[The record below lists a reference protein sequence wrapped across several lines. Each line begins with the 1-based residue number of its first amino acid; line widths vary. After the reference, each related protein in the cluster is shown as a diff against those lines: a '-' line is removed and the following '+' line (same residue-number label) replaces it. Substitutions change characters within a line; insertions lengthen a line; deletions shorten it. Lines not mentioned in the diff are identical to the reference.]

1 MKKQIKII
9 LMIMMIFV
17 LSCQGGA
24 DDPNF
29 FYGGQDLLDMV
40 DEAWDDFTSADSPE
54 DYEDVLNKFIEAK
67 NSAEALQGEMD
78 PPLIHSTFSDI
89 HTGIGW
95 CHLRLLHADTA
106 RDNFI
111 TSKEYEE
118 YSFGASVGLMAA
130 YFELGNKNSVIDTT
144 QINLAIDWGRWI
156 FSSGMPEEFEYD
168 VTINV
173 DDVKLLMARSY
184 YTKGDLS
191 NNIDE
196 SSGALYWILQLDSGY
211 ADLDENDP
219 DSWHLYENQPQ
230 WYDSFDEIILMIL
243 RELESEVFPA

>member
-24 DDPNF
+24 DDPKF
-29 FYGGQDLLDMV
+29 FYGGQNLLNLV
-40 DEAWDDFTSADSPE
+40 DEAWGDFTSADSPE
-54 DYEDVLNKFIEAK
+54 DYEDVLNKFIDAK
-67 NSAEALQGEMD
+67 NTADALQSEMD

-130 YFELGNKNSVIDTT
+130 YFELGNENSIIDTT

-173 DDVKLLMARSY
+173 NDVKLLMARSY

-196 SSGALYWILQLDSGY
+196 SSGALYWILQLDSFY
-211 ADLDENDP
+211 DYLDAYNP
-219 DSWHLYENQPQ
+219 LSWNLYNNEVQDF
-230 WYDSFDEIILMIL
+230 DSFDEVILMVITV
-243 RELESEVFPA
+243 LESEYW

>member
-24 DDPNF
+24 DDPKF
-29 FYGGQDLLDMV
+29 FYGGTELLDQV

-54 DYEDVLNKFIEAK
+54 DYEVVLNKFIDAK
-67 NSAEALQGEMD
+67 NTAEALQDEMD

-89 HTGIGW
+89 HTGLGW
-95 CHLRLLHADTA
+95 CHLRLLHADIA

-111 TSKEYEE
+111 ISKGYVE

-130 YFELGNKNSVIDTT
+130 YFELGHNRFIDTT
-144 QINLAIDWGRWI
+144 QINLAIEWGHWI
-156 FSSGMPEEFEYD
+156 FSSGMPEVFEYD
-168 VTINV
+168 ENIDV

-196 SSGALYWILQLDSGY
+196 GSGALYWILQLDSGY

-230 WYDSFDEIILMIL
+230 WYTSFDKIILFIL